1 MMSKS
6 YRPEVQDIIYETLN
20 NLNTC
25 IRKQMQDYHPVILKN
40 LTVKENYQNL
50 IESVSSSFPQKHL
63 CFI

>member
-25 IRKQMQDYHPVILKN
+25 YEAMQDYHPVILK
-40 LTVKENYQNL
+40 
-50 IESVSSSFPQKHL
+50 I
-63 CFI
+63 